1 MTTMTAPSFSS
12 EFRGQLNDLFR
23 WRRDVRHFRTEPVP
37 EATLDRLLETACLA
51 PSVGL
56 SQPWRFLRV
65 DDPGRRSRVREEF
78 KRCNAEALAQQGAD
92 RAALYARLKL
102 AGLDDAPHHIA
113 VFCEANPAQGY
124 GLGRMT
130 MPETIVWSAVMSIH
144 TFWLAAEAEEVGVGW
159 VSILDPL
166 RMADYL
172 GVDPVWTFL
181 AYLCV
186 GIPADPSDTPE
197 LERRGW
203 EHRHTER
210 AQWIRR

>member
-1 MTTMTAPSFSS
+1 MTMTAPHFSN
-12 EFRGQLNDLFR
+12 EFRGQLDDLFR
-23 WRRDVRHFRTEPVP
+23 WRRDVRNFRTELVP
-37 EATLDRLLETACLA
+37 EATLDRMLETACLA

-78 KRCNAEALAQQGAD
+78 ECCNAEALARQGQD

-102 AGLDDAPHHIA
+102 AGLNDAPHHIA
-113 VFCEANPAQGY
+113 VFCETNPAQGY

-130 MPETIVWSAVMSIH
+130 MPETVVWSAVMSIH
-144 TFWLAAEAEEVGVGW
+144 TFWLAAEAEGVGVGW
-159 VSILDPL
+159 VSILNPL
-166 RMADYL
+166 RMADHL
-172 GVDPVWTFL
+172 GVDQDWTFL

-186 GIPADPSDTPE
+186 GIPTHLSDTPE

-203 EHRHTER
+203 EYRHTER
-210 AQWIRR
+210 AHWIRR

>member
-1 MTTMTAPSFSS
+1 MTMTAPHFSS
-12 EFRGQLNDLFR
+12 EFRGQLDDLFR

-37 EATLDRLLETACLA
+37 EATLDRMLETACLA

-78 KRCNAEALAQQGAD
+78 QRCNAEALARQGQD
-92 RAALYARLKL
+92 RAGLYARLKL
-102 AGLDDAPHHIA
+102 AGLNDAPHHIA
-113 VFCEANPAQGY
+113 VFCETNPAQGY

-130 MPETIVWSAVMSIH
+130 MPETVIWSAVMSIH
-144 TFWLAAEAEEVGVGW
+144 TFWLAAEAEGVGVGW

-172 GVDPVWTFL
+172 GVDQDWTFL

-186 GIPADPSDTPE
+186 GIPAHLSDTPE

-203 EHRHTER
+203 EYRHTER
-210 AQWIRR
+210 AHWIRR